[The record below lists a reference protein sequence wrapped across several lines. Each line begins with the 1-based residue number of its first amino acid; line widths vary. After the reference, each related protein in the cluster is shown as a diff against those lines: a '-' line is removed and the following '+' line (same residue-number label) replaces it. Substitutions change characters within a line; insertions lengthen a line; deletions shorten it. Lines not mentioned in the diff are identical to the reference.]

1 MERRVVILADGTYP
15 SSERTLK
22 ILRNADL
29 LICCDGAAEKA
40 ISRGVIPDFI
50 AGDMDS
56 MPIELQRQY
65 SDIIRKSDNQD
76 TNDLTKAVDLAKS
89 FNPAQVTILGATGR
103 REDHTL
109 GNISLLAEYAQEC
122 PFPVDMVTDHGRF
135 FTINDS
141 TVFDAV
147 PGMAISFFTFDQSLR
162 IKSTGLEYPLDEVI
176 FDSLWKASL
185 NIVSESKVSLEFS
198 HPAIVL
204 IFETE

>member
-22 ILRNADL
+22 ILLNADL

-76 TNDLTKAVDLAKS
+76 TNDLTKAVELAKS
-89 FNPAQVTILGATGR
+89 FSPSQVTILGATGR

-122 PFPVDMVTDHGRF
+122 TFPVDMVTDHGRF
-135 FTINDS
+135 FTIKDS

-147 PGMAISFFTFDQSLR
+147 PGTAISFFTFDQSLR

-185 NIVSESKVSLEFS
+185 NIVSENKVSLEFS
-198 HPAIVL
+198 HPAVVL